1 MTRGISLS
9 KRGVEWG
16 EVSVN
21 HSPARERRA
30 LQSSALEPN
39 NTASNNPS
47 RQPTPTL
54 FTDPHQSP
62 GVQRRP
68 TGWESKLKSRGV
80 PRQHRK
86 RSARRPMTME
96 QYISLAKYFT
106 CECVL
111 ALLSTEDFFFFK
123 EGKWNYNVEL
133 TGKPLCTPLH
143 ALHFSSSTCNPLGN
157 GSISQGDDIS
167 LGRSAIWGET
177 EGMHYTDSVGT
188 QPSKL
193 LAPGTEQKAT
203 SVCFTGGSRQTQN
216 QTQPCN

>member
-1 MTRGISLS
+1 MPT
-9 KRGVEWG
+9 
-16 EVSVN
+16 
-21 HSPARERRA
+21 SP
-30 LQSSALEPN
+30 Q
-39 NTASNNPS
+39 
-47 RQPTPTL
+47 
-54 FTDPHQSP
+54 
-62 GVQRRP
+62 V
-68 TGWESKLKSRGV
+68 SRGGPLGGKV
-80 PRQHRK
+80 NSNHVDCQGNTGRDPLAGRWQWSNT
-86 RSARRPMTME
+86 SAWQNTSDVNVF
-96 QYISLAKYFT
+96 SLLF
-106 CECVL
+106 L
-111 ALLSTEDFFFFK
+111 QRIFFK

-133 TGKPLCTPLH
+133 TGKPLCTPPH

-177 EGMHYTDSVGT
+177 EGMHYTASVGT